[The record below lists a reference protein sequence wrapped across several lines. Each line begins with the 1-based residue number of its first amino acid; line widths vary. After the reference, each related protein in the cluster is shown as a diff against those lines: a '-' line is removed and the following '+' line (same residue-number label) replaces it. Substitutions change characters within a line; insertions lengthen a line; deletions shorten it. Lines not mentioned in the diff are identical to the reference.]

1 MKSLLTRQGLPFYM
15 RNTYDI
21 FEKCKLGD
29 AKAQRILYDLYKG
42 KLMGLCRRYT
52 QSREEAQD
60 VLQEAFIRIFTHMD
74 QVKSSDKLESW
85 MKSIAVRTAINFYHK
100 GKGRKLM
107 FSQVEDLTSV
117 QVAAETPV
125 QNFTDEFLITAVNSL
140 PDGCR
145 IIFNMF
151 AIEGYSH
158 SEIAAMLQIS
168 EGTSRSQFH
177 HAKYLL
183 KEKLKCQNLTHYYE
197 KFS

>member
-1 MKSLLTRQGLPFYM
+1 MHSH
-15 RNTYDI
+15 YDI
-21 FEKCKLGD
+21 FERCKKED
-29 AKAQRILYDLYKG
+29 AKAQRILYDIFSG

-52 QSREEAQD
+52 RSRDEAQD
-60 VLQEAFIRIFTHMD
+60 ILQEAFIRIFTHFH
-74 QVKSSDKLESW
+74 QLKSSDKMESW
-85 MKSIAVRTAINFYHK
+85 MKSIAVRTAINYYHK
-100 GKGRKLM
+100 RKGHGLL
-107 FSQVEDLTSV
+107 FTNI
-117 QVAAETPV
+117 ETISYEPPA
-125 QNFTDEFLITAVNSL
+125 NEESIASFTDEYLISLVNGL

-158 SEIAAMLQIS
+158 GEIAEMLHIS

-183 KEKLKCQNLTHYYE
+183 KEKLNCQNLIHYYE

>member
-1 MKSLLTRQGLPFYM
+1 MG
-15 RNTYDI
+15 NNYDI
-21 FEKCKLGD
+21 FEKCKMGD
-29 AKAQRILYDLYKG
+29 AKAQRILYDLFKG

-52 QSREEAQD
+52 KSREEAQD

-74 QVKSSDKLESW
+74 QVKSLDKLESW

-100 GKGRKLM
+100 GKGRALM
-107 FSQVEDLTSV
+107 FSNVEDLGSV
-117 QVAAETPV
+117 QVTDETPSG
-125 QNFTDEFLITAVNSL
+125 NFTDEFLIAAVNGL

-158 SEIAAMLQIS
+158 AEIAGILQIS